1 VPVVTSNAGDR
12 TLPARICADD
22 VGIGRAVALG
32 VISEDRG
39 TVFASAAVSE
49 IGGGGGAG
57 LEGWGVT
64 EGDNCAVRGASLR
77 FELTAGRVV
86 ARRELEA
93 IGIH

>member
-1 VPVVTSNAGDR
+1 VPGVTSNAGDR
-12 TLPARICADD
+12 TLSARICADN
-22 VGIGRAVALG
+22 VRIGRAVTLG
-32 VISEDRG
+32 VTSEDRG
-39 TVFASAAVSE
+39 TVFAAVSE

>member
-1 VPVVTSNAGDR
+1 VPVVTSNAEDR
-12 TLPARICADD
+12 TLSARICADN

-32 VISEDRG
+32 VTSEDRG

-49 IGGGGGAG
+49 IDGGSGAG
-57 LEGWGVT
+57 LEGRAVT
-64 EGDNCAVRGASLR
+64 EGDNCAVRGVSFR
-77 FELTAGRVV
+77 FELTPGRVV